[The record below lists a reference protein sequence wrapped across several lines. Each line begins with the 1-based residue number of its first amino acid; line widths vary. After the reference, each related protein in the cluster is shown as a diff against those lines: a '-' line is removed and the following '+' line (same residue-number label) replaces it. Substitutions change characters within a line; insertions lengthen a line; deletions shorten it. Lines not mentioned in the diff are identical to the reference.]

1 MPSASVTRDLLQH
14 DLRDAVQVRGIV
26 QMLKHKA
33 SYGEAAGLN
42 RPWEC
47 QLTPVK
53 FKLGPNGIKHPLKL
67 REGLWA
73 ASVWS
78 VLSHK
83 AVHEPIYAG

>member
-1 MPSASVTRDLLQH
+1 
-14 DLRDAVQVRGIV
+14 
-26 QMLKHKA
+26 MLKHKA

-83 AVHEPIYAG
+83 AIHEPIYAG